1 MPRVYVSISYVRAY
15 VSIREHKYQSK
26 LLKRAAL
33 VFLSVAVE
41 FLEDGVEWHLRNDV
55 PVYID
60 IQYRDIQYRYRYMR
74 THLSVSV
81 CACIIYIL
89 YIILYYIYIYI

>member
-1 MPRVYVSISYVRAY
+1 

-60 IQYRDIQYRYRYMR
+60 IQYRDIQYRYMR

-81 CACIIYIL
+81 CACIIYI
-89 YIILYYIYIYI
+89 YYILYYITYIYIYRVYI